1 MAAAPGVN
9 GRAGRASPIGPE
21 QRGEEASRMPEV
33 IFNGPEGRLEG
44 RYHHNKRPNALLAL
58 LLHPHPQYGGTMNN
72 RVIYHLY
79 QAFTKRGFSTLRFNF
94 RGVGR
99 SQGRYDDGMG
109 ELSDAAAALDWLQSC
124 NPDAKNCWIAGYSFG
139 AWIGM
144 QLLMRRPEISAFV
157 SIAPPANMY
166 DFSFLAPCPSSGLMV
181 HGGKDDIVPESHV
194 AALVKKLSSQRGIV
208 IDYKIVPDANHY
220 FNEKIDAVTTHVE
233 RYLDRTLSSKKVPA

>member
-109 ELSDAAAALDWLQSC
+109 ELSDAAAALDWLQS
-124 NPDAKNCWIAGYSFG
+124 
-139 AWIGM
+139 
-144 QLLMRRPEISAFV
+144 
-157 SIAPPANMY
+157 
-166 DFSFLAPCPSSGLMV
+166 
-181 HGGKDDIVPESHV
+181 
-194 AALVKKLSSQRGIV
+194 
-208 IDYKIVPDANHY
+208 
-220 FNEKIDAVTTHVE
+220 
-233 RYLDRTLSSKKVPA
+233 